1 MLQSMQHVKDVVN
14 KICMV
19 YAWCSFSTCYYCI
32 NNTTYRAF
40 VAFVLVCLCAGVAY
54 LNLRSHR
61 GSSCSRDIN
70 YTCCHDLYV
79 GMGRRQEEGRE
90 RERERLLMSREP
102 KRNQHNLLNKIRN
115 S

>member
-1 MLQSMQHVKDVVN
+1 MHGVVFPPVTIVLIIQHIELVEV
-14 KICMV
+14 
-19 YAWCSFSTCYYCI
+19 S
-32 NNTTYRAF
+32 

-54 LNLRSHR
+54 LNLRSHQ
-61 GSSCSRDIN
+61 GSSCSQDIN

-90 RERERLLMSREP
+90 RERERLLMSWEP
-102 KRNQHNLLNKIRN
+102 KRNQHNLLNKIRD